1 MTVVHEYLF
10 QNKKGELVLP
20 TKGAVLKGRVYRD
33 MRFYT
38 GQIIKTSKVK
48 GFHKNIAVT
57 KSSHYE
63 LGSPAKEYIEFSKKI
78 SEGISVITK
87 WSLSGSKE
95 KGYTI
100 SGKTQEGKKICK
112 KVLKQEDSCL
122 TLDDGN
128 EYFVQWRAMSKKT
141 KRELDQTGT
150 ILDLE
155 QGKGNFEFF
164 SFVACKPIFFP
175 EA

>member
-1 MTVVHEYLF
+1 MTVMHEYLF

-20 TKGAVLKGRVYRD
+20 VKGAVLKGRAYRD

-38 GQIIKTSKVK
+38 GQIIKTSKIK
-48 GFHKNIAVT
+48 GFYRNVAVT

-63 LGSPAKEYIEFSKKI
+63 LGSPAQEYIEFSNKI
-78 SEGISVITK
+78 SEGISVISE

-100 SGKTQEGKKICK
+100 TGKTEKGKKISK
-112 KVLKQEDSCL
+112 KVLRQENSCL
-122 TLDDGN
+122 TLDDGK
-128 EYFVQWRAMSKKT
+128 EYFIQWRAMSKKT

-155 QGKGNFEFF
+155 QNKGDFQFF
-164 SFVACKPIFFP
+164 SFVLCKPILFS
-175 EA
+175 EV